1 MFQPCGTVPLLG
13 SDVEC
18 ARIKAPL
25 DYDDPGGDT
34 VELAISR
41 KPASGQRI
49 GALLMNPGGPGAPG
63 LSMAGQAYGTELE
76 ERFDVVGFDPRGVG
90 ASTPAVRCLTPE
102 ETDERRA
109 ENDVDRSEAGIE
121 ASEQRNRD
129 YAQRCAQRSG
139 TDLLAQVGTREV
151 VQDMDIIRAVAGSE
165 PGEAMNFL
173 GYSYGTRLGAEYAA
187 RFPDR
192 VRTMVLDGAVDPDAD
207 PIEEIVAQA
216 AGFQGAFDDYAD
228 DCTAGSNCPLGTDPD
243 RAVAEFRA
251 LVDPLVDRPAPTDDP
266 RGLSYNDAMTGVQQ
280 ALYSPGLWRLLPWGC
295 GSCAPGPAT
304 PCSTWPTS
312 TRAGAATAPTAT
324 STTRSTR
331 SAASTTRGSPTAPW
345 SARPTPA
352 TARPHRSSTT
362 AAAQG
367 RRRWTCARSGRCRR
381 ATPPTDAGPRLPDV
395 VVVSTTE
402 DPATP
407 YRPASPSRTV
417 SAARW

>member
-1 MFQPCGTVPLLG
+1 MPSPTREWLKSLWTRFLLTGSMVALVASCGGGTIAPEAPTTAAPVTAEVPAGLEEFYVQSADWGSCEDFDTDGVVLG

-151 VQDMDIIRAVAGSE
+151 VQDMDIIRAVAG
-165 PGEAMNFL
+165 GE
-173 GYSYGTRLGAEYAA
+173 R
-187 RFPDR
+187 
-192 VRTMVLDGAVDPDAD
+192 
-207 PIEEIVAQA
+207 
-216 AGFQGAFDDYAD
+216 
-228 DCTAGSNCPLGTDPD
+228 
-243 RAVAEFRA
+243 
-251 LVDPLVDRPAPTDDP
+251 
-266 RGLSYNDAMTGVQQ
+266 
-280 ALYSPGLWRLLPWGC
+280 
-295 GSCAPGPAT
+295 
-304 PCSTWPTS
+304 
-312 TRAGAATAPTAT
+312 
-324 STTRSTR
+324 
-331 SAASTTRGSPTAPW
+331 
-345 SARPTPA
+345 
-352 TARPHRSSTT
+352 
-362 AAAQG
+362 
-367 RRRWTCARSGRCRR
+367 
-381 ATPPTDAGPRLPDV
+381 
-395 VVVSTTE
+395 
-402 DPATP
+402 
-407 YRPASPSRTV
+407 
-417 SAARW
+417 